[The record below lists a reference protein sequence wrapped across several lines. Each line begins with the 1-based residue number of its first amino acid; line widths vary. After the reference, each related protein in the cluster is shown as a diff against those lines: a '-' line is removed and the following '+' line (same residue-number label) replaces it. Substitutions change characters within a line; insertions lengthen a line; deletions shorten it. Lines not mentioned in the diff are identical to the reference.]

1 MEDATGIAEDELCA
15 EISKD
20 GENLTIIARKIEKA
34 QWELSVINGHGVSSV
49 WLENFPTAKHAIDTG
64 IKAIRD
70 EGVEPFA
77 STEGF
82 EYLHDKN
89 A

>member
-1 MEDATGIAEDELCA
+1 MEDTTGIVENELCE

-34 QWELSVINGHGVSSV
+34 QWELSVKNRYGVSSV
-49 WLENFPTAKHAIDTG
+49 WLEYFVTVQQAIDMG

-70 EGVEPFA
+70 ESVEPFA

-82 EYLHDKN
+82 EYLHDEN

>member
-1 MEDATGIAEDELCA
+1 MEDTTGIVEDELCA
-15 EISKD
+15 ETSKD
-20 GENLTIIARKIEKA
+20 GENQAIIARKIEKA
-34 QWELSVINGHGVSSV
+34 QWELSVKNRYGVSSV
-49 WLENFPTAKHAIDTG
+49 WLEYFLTAQQAIDTG
-64 IKAIRD
+64 IKAIRN

-82 EYLHDKN
+82 EYLHDEN